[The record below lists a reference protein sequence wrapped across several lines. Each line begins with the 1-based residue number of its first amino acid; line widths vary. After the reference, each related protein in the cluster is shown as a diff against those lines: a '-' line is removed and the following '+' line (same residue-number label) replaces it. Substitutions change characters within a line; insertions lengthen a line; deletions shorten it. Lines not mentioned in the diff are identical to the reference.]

1 MADTCT
7 NCNAILSP
15 TSSSCPS
22 CGSPRRSP
30 SSSGT
35 SGGGFCGSCGTVL
48 ASKFSPCPKCGHV
61 KTTFAPPPQSGGF
74 CGGCGGPLASKFSPC
89 PKCGHVKT
97 TFAPPP
103 QYSNPG
109 VNPQGGYPQGG
120 YPQGGYPQGGLYKNE
135 GTGLILSIV
144 LGIFGLCGIGQIYAG
159 RVGRGIG
166 IMIGVWI
173 LVAIG
178 IATMGIGLI
187 AVLAVFIWQIFDT
200 KKLCKKYNDFLAS
213 NGSPPW

>member
-1 MADTCT
+1 MTDTCT

-15 TSSSCPS
+15 TSTSCPS
-22 CGSPRRSP
+22 CGSPRRSQ
-30 SSSGT
+30 SSGGT
-35 SGGGFCGSCGTVL
+35 SCGSCGTAL
-48 ASKFSPCPKCGHV
+48 ASKYSPCPKCGHV
-61 KTTFAPPPQSGGF
+61 KTTFAPPPQSGSF

-97 TFAPPP
+97 TF
-103 QYSNPG
+103 NPA
-109 VNPQGGYPQGG
+109 VP
-120 YPQGGYPQGGLYKNE
+120 PQGGLYKNE

-144 LGIFGLCGIGQIYAG
+144 LGILGLCGIGQIYAG

-178 IATMGIGLI
+178 FATMLYLSGKYLI
-187 AVLAVFIWQIFDT
+187 LRNYVRSTMIFLLVMDVL
-200 KKLCKKYNDFLAS
+200 LGN
-213 NGSPPW
+213 

>member
-1 MADTCT
+1 MTDTCT

-15 TSSSCPS
+15 TSTSCPS
-22 CGSPRRSP
+22 CGSPRRSQ
-30 SSSGT
+30 SSGGT
-35 SGGGFCGSCGTVL
+35 NACGFCGSCGTAL
-48 ASKFSPCPKCGHV
+48 ASKYSPCPKCGHV
-61 KTTFAPPPQSGGF
+61 KTTFAPPPQSGSF

-97 TFAPPP
+97 TF
-103 QYSNPG
+103 NPA
-109 VNPQGGYPQGG
+109 VP
-120 YPQGGYPQGGLYKNE
+120 PQGGLYKNE

-144 LGIFGLCGIGQIYAG
+144 LGILGLCGIGQIYAG

-178 IATMGIGLI
+178 FATMGIGLI

-200 KKLCKKYNDFLAS
+200 KKLCKEYNDFLAS
-213 NGSPPW
+213 NGRAPW

>member
-15 TSSSCPS
+15 TSTSCPS

-48 ASKFSPCPKCGHV
+48 ASKFSPCSKCGHV
-61 KTTFAPPPQSGGF
+61 KTTFTPPPQSSAF

-103 QYSNPG
+103 QYSNQG
-109 VNPQGGYPQGG
+109 VN
-120 YPQGGYPQGGLYKNE
+120 PQGGYPQGGLYKNE

-173 LVAIG
+173 LIAIG

-200 KKLCKKYNDFLAS
+200 KKLCKEYNDFLAS